1 MGIKGLLA
9 FLRKLNPEIRQEVEL
24 TAMKGHKIAV
34 DIAVKA
40 YAYKSEYISRVAP
53 KLDLLYEDVDYVE
66 ATNFMFHQVLKLYS
80 NIVLAGCLPVTVFD
94 GKPPELKDGTKKD
107 RAAKAS
113 KKRSRIAEL
122 RRIGRALLEDPK
134 YVPSEADIVFLKSLP
149 VPIRTV
155 DDIRKRL
162 LTEIKAFISVSPD
175 DYLRFSVIL
184 ANLGMPYL
192 FAESEAEKTCAI
204 MARHRDVLAVLTTD
218 SDCLVYG
225 CPIMIEKVK
234 YSQSATVPV
243 PPKIYCYSF
252 KNVLAVLELSNV
264 QFLDFCNLCG
274 TDFNDNSPG
283 FGPETNLKMLKHF
296 GSTKAIVAAQTSAK
310 SRVELNPWAQVTAE
324 ERMILG
330 FDYET
335 LNHQAVIDFF
345 IAPVTYDKN
354 SLRLRVEDDQ
364 FERAF
369 DTLNRLL
376 GPDVLNRLTPLI
388 KKLIERLH
396 NLAKFLKVN

>member
-9 FLRKLNPEIRQEVEL
+9 FLRKINPEIRQEVEL
-24 TAMKGHKIAV
+24 TTMRGYKIAIDV
-34 DIAVKA
+34 AVRA

-53 KLDLLYEDVDYVE
+53 KLDLLYEDVDYKE
-66 ATNFMFHQVLKLYS
+66 ATNFMFHQILKLYS
-80 NIVLAGCLPVTVFD
+80 NVVLAGCLPVSVFD
-94 GKPPELKDGTKKD
+94 GKPPALKDGTKKD

-113 KKRSRIAEL
+113 KKRSRIADL

-134 YVPSEADIVFLKSLP
+134 YVPSEEDVAFLNGLP
-149 VPIRTV
+149 TPVRTV

-162 LTEIKAFISVSPD
+162 LIDVKAFISVSVD

-184 ANLGMPYL
+184 ANIGMPYL

-252 KNVLAVLELSNV
+252 RNVLSVLDLSNA
-264 QFLDFCNLCG
+264 QFIEFCNLCG

-283 FGPETNLKMLKHF
+283 FGPETNLKIIKHF
-296 GSTKAIVAAQTSAK
+296 GSIKTIVETQAALK
-310 SRVELNPWAQVTAE
+310 LKIDMNPWTKTTPE
-324 ERMILG
+324 EKLILG
-330 FDYET
+330 FEYET
-335 LNHQAVIDFF
+335 LNHEAVIDFF
-345 IAPVTYDKN
+345 IAPITYDRS
-354 SLRLRVEDDQ
+354 SLQLRVEEDS

-369 DTLNRLL
+369 DTLNQLL
-376 GPDVLNRLTPLI
+376 GPDVLARLTPLI
-388 KKLIERLH
+388 KKLIERLR
-396 NLAKFLKVN
+396 NLAKFLK

>member
-9 FLRKLNPEIRQEVEL
+9 FLRKINPEIRQEVEL
-24 TAMKGHKIAV
+24 TTMRGYKIAIDV
-34 DIAVKA
+34 AVRA

-53 KLDLLYEDVDYVE
+53 KLDLLYEDVDYKE
-66 ATNFMFHQVLKLYS
+66 ATNFMFHQILKLYS
-80 NIVLAGCLPVTVFD
+80 NVVLAGCLPVSVFD
-94 GKPPELKDGTKKD
+94 GKPPALKDGTKKD

-113 KKRSRIAEL
+113 KKRSRIADL

-134 YVPSEADIVFLKSLP
+134 YVPSEEDVAFLNGLP
-149 VPIRTV
+149 TPVRTV

-162 LTEIKAFISVSPD
+162 LIDVKAFISVSAD

-184 ANLGMPYL
+184 ANIGMPYL

-252 KNVLAVLELSNV
+252 RNVLSVLDLSNA
-264 QFLDFCNLCG
+264 QFIEFCNLCG
-274 TDFNDNSPG
+274 TDFNNNSPG
-283 FGPETNLKMLKHF
+283 FGPETNLKIIKHF
-296 GSTKAIVAAQTSAK
+296 GSIKTIVETQAALK
-310 SRVELNPWAQVTAE
+310 LKIDMNPWTKTTPE
-324 ERMILG
+324 EKLILG
-330 FDYET
+330 FEYET
-335 LNHQAVIDFF
+335 LNHEAVIDFF
-345 IAPVTYDKN
+345 IAPITYDRS
-354 SLRLRVEDDQ
+354 SLQLRVEEDS

-369 DTLNRLL
+369 DTLNQLL
-376 GPDVLNRLTPLI
+376 GPDVLARLTPLI
-388 KKLIERLH
+388 KKLIERLR
-396 NLAKFLKVN
+396 NLAKFLK